1 MDRYLCIHCHFYQ
14 PPRENPWLEA
24 IEIQDSAYPYHD
36 WNERVTV
43 ECYAPNHAARI
54 LDGEGRIKDIISNY
68 ARVSFNFGPT
78 LLSWMEKNSPGVYQA
93 ILEADRKSQEWRSG
107 HGAAIAQCYNHL
119 IMPLANR
126 RDKRT
131 QILWGIRDF
140 QQRFGRDPEGMWLP
154 ETAVDL
160 ETLDLLAEA
169 RIRFT
174 ILAPHQAKRFR
185 KIGSRKWEDVT
196 GGKIDPTR
204 AYRCRLSPR
213 RQMTLFFYDGPIS
226 RAVAFEG
233 LLEKGE
239 NFVHRLL
246 NGFSEARDWPQLLHI
261 ATDGETYGHHH
272 KFGDMAL
279 AYSLHDI
286 ESNGLAQLTNYGE
299 YLEKYPPLWEAEI
312 VENTSWSCCHGIER
326 WRSHCGCSSGGHPG
340 WNQEWRSPLRQTL
353 DGLRDQLSS
362 RYEQKAKE
370 YLKDPWKARDDYIDI
385 ILDRSRKSMSRF
397 FKRHA
402 LRNLSAEEGTLVLKL
417 LELQRHS
424 MLMYTSCG
432 WFFDE
437 LSGLETVQVMH
448 YADRTVQLSS
458 EVFGE
463 DLEPALLQQL
473 ANARSN
479 LPDHKDGARIYEKFV
494 KPGRLDLKKVGVH
507 YAVSS
512 LFEDYPEETNIYCY
526 DVKKEDYRKTEAG
539 KIELA
544 IGRVQVSSQITRE
557 SELVTFCILHLGNH
571 DFNGGVRTFLGE
583 EVYQTMKE
591 EVRTGFEKGA
601 FADVVRLMDKHFGM
615 HHYSLK
621 GLFKDEQRKI
631 LDLLIKATL
640 DDFESAY
647 RQMYENNRILMGF
660 LQEARFPISRPFLM
674 AAEFTLNLD
683 MRRALEGQ
691 IDIDKI
697 KTMMND
703 IEKWNV
709 ALDAVSLE
717 FILRHQVE
725 KEMRRFLDHSSD
737 LTILEKI
744 EKLLTMAFSL
754 PFELNL
760 WEIQNIYYGMGKAI
774 YPDFVAK
781 AREGDDQASRWIE
794 GFRSLGQKLSFNLES
809 ILPPIHPS
817 PSRGEG

>member
-1 MDRYLCIHCHFYQ
+1 MERYLCIHAHFYQ

-24 IEIQDSAYPYHD
+24 IEVQDSAYPYHD
-36 WNERVTV
+36 WNERVTA

-54 LDGEGRIKDIISNY
+54 LDNEGRIKDIISNY
-68 ARVSFNFGPT
+68 ARISFNFGPT
-78 LLSWMEKNSPGVYQA
+78 LLSWMEKNSPGVYQST
-93 ILEADRKSQEWRSG
+93 LEADRKSREWRSG

-131 QILWGIRDF
+131 QILWAIRDF

-169 RIRFT
+169 GIRFT
-174 ILAPHQAKRFR
+174 ILAPHQAKRLR
-185 KIGSRKWEDVT
+185 KVGSRKWEEVT

-204 AYRCRLSPR
+204 AYRCRISSR
-213 RQMTLFFYDGPIS
+213 RQMILLFLDGPIS
-226 RAVAFEG
+226 QAVAFEG

-239 NFVHRLL
+239 NFAHRLL
-246 NGFSEARDWPQLLHI
+246 HGFSETRGWPQLLHI

-279 AYSLHDI
+279 AYALHYI

-299 YLEKYPPLWEAEI
+299 YLEKCPPLWEAEI

-326 WRSHCGCSSGGHPG
+326 WRSHCGCNSGGHPG

-353 DGLRDQLSS
+353 DGLRDDLSP

-385 ILDRSRKSMSRF
+385 ILDRSKESMDRF
-397 FKRHA
+397 FKKHA
-402 LRNLSAEEGTLVLKL
+402 LRNLSAEEETGVLKL
-417 LELQRHS
+417 LELQRHA

-437 LSGLETVQVMH
+437 LSGIETVQVMQ

-463 DLEPALLQQL
+463 DLEPALLQHL
-473 ANARSN
+473 AKAKSN
-479 LPDHKDGARIYEKFV
+479 LSDHQDGARIYERLV
-494 KPGRLDLKKVGVH
+494 KPGRLDLKKVGAH

-512 LFEDYPEETNIYCY
+512 LFEDYPEETDIYCY
-526 DVKKEDYRKTEAG
+526 GVKREDYRKTEAG

-544 IGRVQVSSQITRE
+544 IGRIQVSSQITRE

-571 DFNGGVRTFLGE
+571 DFNGGVRSFLGE
-583 EVYQTMKE
+583 EAYQTMKE

-601 FADVVRLMDKHFGM
+601 FADVVRLMDKHFGT
-615 HHYSLK
+615 HHYSLRD
-621 GLFKDEQRKI
+621 LFKDEQRKI

-647 RQMYENNRILMGF
+647 RHMYENNRILMGF
-660 LQEARFPISRPFLM
+660 LQEARFPISRLFLT

-683 MRRALEGQ
+683 MRRALEGES
-691 IDIDKI
+691 DIDKI
-697 KTMMND
+697 KCIMHD
-703 IEKWNV
+703 IQRWEISM
-709 ALDAVSLE
+709 DAVRLE
-717 FILRHQVE
+717 FILRHQIE
-725 KEMRRFLDHSSD
+725 QKMKRFPDRSSD
-737 LTILEKI
+737 LAILEEI
-744 EKLLTMAFSL
+744 EKLLTIASSL

-760 WEIQNIYYGMGKAI
+760 WEIQNLYYGMGKKI
-774 YPDFVAK
+774 YPVFLAK
-781 AREGDDQASRWIE
+781 AREGDQETSGWVER
-794 GFRSLGQKLSFNLES
+794 FRSLGQELSFNLES
-809 ILPPIHPS
+809 ILH
-817 PSRGEG
+817 EG